1 MTMTTLA
8 AGSDRTPSL
17 FARILAWLDRFA
29 STDAYGEFG
38 RDLALYHAR
47 FRGF

>member
-1 MTMTTLA
+1 MATATLA
-8 AGSDRTPSL
+8 AGSARTPSL
-17 FARILAWLDRFA
+17 FSRLFAWLDRFA
-29 STDAYGEFG
+29 STEAHGEFG